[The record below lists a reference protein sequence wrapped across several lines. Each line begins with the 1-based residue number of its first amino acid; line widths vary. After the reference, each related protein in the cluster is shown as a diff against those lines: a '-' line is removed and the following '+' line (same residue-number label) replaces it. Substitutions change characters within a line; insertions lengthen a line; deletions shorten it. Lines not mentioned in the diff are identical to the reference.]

1 MKKEAPIMYPKWCYF
16 QKYISKDMLFS
27 FDLRKMT
34 HRFVPTNFNE
44 MNELSNSELFFSIK
58 ITITYDQ
65 LPIMRFF

>member
-1 MKKEAPIMYPKWCYF
+1 
-16 QKYISKDMLFS
+16 
-27 FDLRKMT
+27 MT

-44 MNELSNSELFFSIK
+44 MNELSNSELFSSIK